1 MYLKQ
6 AIEIQNKAIEAL
18 RSIYR
23 TARTYGY
30 NQDWIHKEE
39 NQVFGR
45 LPKNFSMM
53 RRDHLRV
60 ACKVLWEEMFE
71 RDIESVYLYKNL
83 TFSTNKKTKH
93 HNVTS
98 NIDPKLLYDKNEGFA
113 FFWIEIG
120 KMYSSDWR
128 KDGQY
133 KKTV

>member
-1 MYLKQ
+1 MDLKR
-6 AIEIQNKAIEAL
+6 AIAIQNKSVDAL

-23 TARTYGY
+23 TARTCGY
-30 NQDWIHKEE
+30 NQDWIHREE
-39 NQVFGR
+39 TQIFGR

-53 RRDHLRV
+53 RREHLRM

-83 TFSTNKKTKH
+83 TFSTNKNTKH

-98 NIDPKLLYDKNEGFA
+98 NIDPKLLHDKNEGFA
-113 FFWIEIG
+113 FFWIETG
-120 KMYSSDWR
+120 KMYSSDWS

-133 KKTV
+133 KGV